1 MPALEKGDLHQ
12 AVLDALDNEVDSHG
26 AVDAVPFLIKP
37 KRVVQLAIWAFTV
50 TSPPGGRHPLE
61 SKIQIM
67 VPGQA
72 RGERGS
78 FQSQDDDTFPVLLGY
93 KPEEGIFVLWD
104 AYKHADFAFSK
115 NVQVRAEPLL
125 HAMTF
130 GIGRTT
136 RRLATGDE
144 TIIVARA
151 DRLHQALTERVLT

>member
-1 MPALEKGDLHQ
+1 MPALEKRDLHQ
-12 AVLDALDNEVDSHG
+12 AVLDALGSEVDSHE
-26 AVDAVPFLIKP
+26 AIDAVPFVVKP
-37 KRVVQLAIWAFTV
+37 KRVVQLAVWAFTV

-78 FQSQDDDTFPVLLGY
+78 FQPADDDTFAVLLGY
-93 KPEEGIFVLWD
+93 KPEERIFVLWD
-104 AYKHADFAFSK
+104 AYKHANFAFSK

-130 GIGRTT
+130 GTGRTT
-136 RRLATGDE
+136 RRLASGDE
-144 TIIVARA
+144 TIIVARP
-151 DRLHQALTERVLT
+151 DHLHQALSERVLT